1 MDQPKTREYYLSMV
15 KPGNIVAFKYQD
27 NMFSGK
33 IHRVEG
39 NICDIKTSN
48 GSLYY
53 VEKKDIVWIKNGT
66 HWPVGV
72 YNALKASKG
81 S

>member
-1 MDQPKTREYYLSMV
+1 MNQPKTREYYLSMV
-15 KPGNIVAFKYQD
+15 KPGNIVAFKYQE

-33 IHRVEG
+33 IHKVEG
-39 NICDIKTSN
+39 NTCDIKTSN

-53 VEKKDIVWIKNGT
+53 VEKKDIVWVKNGT

>member
-1 MDQPKTREYYLSMV
+1 MNQPKTREYYLSMV
-15 KPGNIVAFKYQD
+15 KPGNIVAFNYQG

-33 IHRVEG
+33 IHKVEG
-39 NICDIKTSN
+39 NTCDIKTSN

-53 VEKKDIVWIKNGT
+53 VEKKDIVWVKNGT